1 LRKFEIL
8 SVDDSSLP
16 TNFHMEEIC
25 GNSKQQLQAAGI
37 TAINRCPCEFT
48 NESGKIVTC
57 GRPFADHRDETY
69 PQGKIIFELLISYMN
84 CFRPSFLLCLGS
96 ITNEQIVYKLEAL
109 NKKLEIKLETNEKL
123 EETKTEVHN
132 TVALN
137 MHVMNEKLPKITEVI
152 ITPSQYNKS
161 KHKETFMDVM
171 DMLVEL
177 LISYMNCF
185 INNSIFQKVAAVL
198 EQIVK
203 LHYSDSVNH

>member
-1 LRKFEIL
+1 
-8 SVDDSSLP
+8 
-16 TNFHMEEIC
+16 MEEIC

-84 CFRPSFLLCLGS
+84 CF
-96 ITNEQIVYKLEAL
+96 
-109 NKKLEIKLETNEKL
+109 
-123 EETKTEVHN
+123 
-132 TVALN
+132 
-137 MHVMNEKLPKITEVI
+137 
-152 ITPSQYNKS
+152 
-161 KHKETFMDVM
+161 
-171 DMLVEL
+171 
-177 LISYMNCF
+177 